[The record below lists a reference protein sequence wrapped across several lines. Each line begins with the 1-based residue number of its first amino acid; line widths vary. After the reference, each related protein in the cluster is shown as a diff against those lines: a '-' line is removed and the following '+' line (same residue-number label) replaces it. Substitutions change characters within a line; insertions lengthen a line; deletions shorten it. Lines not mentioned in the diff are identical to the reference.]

1 MAITIQQGK
10 RLNAV
15 RIISRIDDAV
25 DAEGTDWEAYD
36 KDLDEK
42 HIKLLPGKTPTVFLC
57 NFELK
62 AKEAANIKNNMQ
74 TVEVD
79 AGENKI
85 KMTMGSW
92 AYQVVRLTLKD
103 IQNPDS
109 VPAENQ
115 LVMKREGAG
124 YPMDE
129 TMTMLERLGVVQE
142 IFNHY
147 LTQTQAIKKAASK
160 N

>member
-1 MAITIQQGK
+1 MAITLQHGK

-25 DAEGTDWEAYD
+25 DAATTDWEAYD
-36 KDLDEK
+36 KDLDES
-42 HIKLLPGKTPTVFLC
+42 HVKLLPGKKPTVFLC

-62 AKEAANIKNNMQ
+62 AKEAAAIKNNMQ

-92 AYQVVRLTLKD
+92 AFQVVRLTLKD
-103 IQNPDS
+103 IENPDT
-109 VPAENQ
+109 VPADSQ

-124 YPMDE
+124 YPTDD
-129 TMTMLERLGVVQE
+129 TLTQLERLGIVQE

-147 LTQTQAIKKAASK
+147 LTQTQAIKKAVSK